1 MRSAPAL
8 LAATDSLSARLLPAL
23 QAAGF
28 EVTCVAP
35 QQASPERVH
44 ALDPRVLILECSDGG
59 ESAAPQAFWEGR
71 EMDAHL
77 PILLLRPSGTTAL
90 RRGALDEPL
99 EEVAVTADPGE
110 IAARASGLLKEA
122 LIRVFRKTFH
132 DLSQPLTIARALSSK
147 ALKLSSPALS
157 LDATLQELDRQV
169 DRIFRVAEDL
179 QRKRLE

>member
-8 LAATDSLSARLLPAL
+8 LAATDPLSARLAPAL
-23 QAAGF
+23 RAAGF
-28 EVTCVAP
+28 EVTCVTP
-35 QQASPERVH
+35 QQASPERVQE
-44 ALDPRVLILECSDGG
+44 LDPRVLILECSDGG
-59 ESAAPQAFWEGR
+59 VPAAPQAFWEGR

-77 PILLLRPSGTTAL
+77 PILLLRPDGATPVG
-90 RRGALDEPL
+90 RGAIDEPL
-99 EEVAVTADPGE
+99 DEASLTADPGE
-110 IAARASGLLKEA
+110 IAARASGLVKEG

-132 DLSQPLTIARALSSK
+132 DMSQPLTIARALSSK
-147 ALKLSSPALS
+147 AIKLSSPALS